1 MIFCY
6 FIILS
11 LICIYF
17 AITKT
22 NNYHYIKEYLL
33 KYIMVIIYFSI
44 IFLICIYFLI
54 KKTQFYIKKF
64 RLRYYNIDSDDE
76 ELLKDY

>member
-1 MIFCY
+1 
-6 FIILS
+6 
-11 LICIYF
+11 
-17 AITKT
+17 
-22 NNYHYIKEYLL
+22 
-33 KYIMVIIYFSI
+33 MVIIYFSI

-54 KKTQFYIKKF
+54 KKTQYYIKKF